1 MTESL
6 SAKRTTL
13 LTKARGG
20 DMDALAKLLES
31 FRMSLKKIARI
42 RGNLTLRKK
51 FDTSDVVQEINI
63 QVFGDFHM
71 FRGKTIPEFV
81 KWIYQILKT
90 KKAAAI
96 RYYDTKKRNLDREQG
111 LYVESDNA
119 NEAIAPL
126 VSQDGLTPVE
136 HMIQL
141 ERACSMFEALD
152 QLSKLQQTVVI
163 GQFFEGLSTREL
175 AELLEKTENAIR
187 KTLARALANLGLKLG
202 DMD

>member
-1 MTESL
+1 
-6 SAKRTTL
+6 
-13 LTKARGG
+13 
-20 DMDALAKLLES
+20 MDALAKLLES